1 MAGRKKSVLNS
12 ELTGTEVVEEPNVID
27 VEAKLIEENHQ
38 MTTDEILDAQQK
50 NAKSANTE
58 EAASNSN
65 NATSTKSEDLDIA
78 KLLDQINVIVA
89 NAIKEYVKSTNS
101 NNATAAQE
109 ATAPSVESDRKV
121 LENNVNG
128 FQKFFNPKTDKQI
141 LHGKEYLSDEQIV
154 ANIHKNY
161 ESVDEDI
168 IAALFAIEKNYVF
181 NIRYQEYAMCEKDV
195 MWYAVYNT
203 NVLLEKMIKVHK
215 REEKLV
221 ERKAKRIIRSEE
233 RSKRRQE
240 EQAAYR
246 ETVKDLL
253 DRLEKHVGEVNS
265 NATEAGFDMG
275 GNPATA

>member
-1 MAGRKKSVLNS
+1 MAGKKKSVLNS
-12 ELTGTEVVEEPNVID
+12 ELTGTEVVEDPKVID

-50 NAKSANTE
+50 NTKSANTE
-58 EAASNSN
+58 EASNSN
-65 NATSTKSEDLDIA
+65 NATNPENIDIN

-89 NAIKEYVKSTNS
+89 NAIKEYVKSANS
-101 NNATAAQE
+101 NNVTAAQE
-109 ATAPSVESDRKV
+109 ATTPSVESDPKV

-128 FQKFFNPKTDKQI
+128 FQKFFNPKANKQI
-141 LHGKEYLSDEQIV
+141 LHGKEYLSDEEIV

-161 ESVDEDI
+161 NTVDEDI

-203 NVLLEKMIKVHK
+203 NILLEKMIKVHK

-221 ERKAKRIIRSEE
+221 ERKAKRLIRSEE

-253 DRLEKHVGEVNS
+253 DRLEKHVGEVNN

>member
-12 ELTGTEVVEEPNVID
+12 ELTGTEVVEDPKVID

-50 NAKSANTE
+50 NTKSANTE
-58 EAASNSN
+58 EAASNTV
-65 NATSTKSEDLDIA
+65 NAENIDVA

-89 NAIKEYVKSTNS
+89 NAIKEYVKSANS

-109 ATAPSVESDRKV
+109 ATTASVESDPKV
-121 LENNVNG
+121 LENSVNG
-128 FQKFFNPKTDKQI
+128 FQKFFNPKPDRMAYSKE
-141 LHGKEYLSDEQIV
+141 GKKYLPDEQIV
-154 ANIHKNY
+154 ENIHKNY
-161 ESVDEDI
+161 ESVDKDVV
-168 IAALFAIEKNYVF
+168 AALFAIEKNYVF
-181 NIRYQEYAMCEKDV
+181 NIRYQEYAMAEKDV

-203 NVLLEKMIKVHK
+203 NVLLEKMVKVHK
-215 REEKLV
+215 KEEKIV
-221 ERKAKRIIRSEE
+221 ERKAKHLIRSEE

-240 EQAAYR
+240 AQNSYR
-246 ETVKDLL
+246 ENIKDLL
-253 DRLEKHVGEVNS
+253 DRLEKHVGEVNN